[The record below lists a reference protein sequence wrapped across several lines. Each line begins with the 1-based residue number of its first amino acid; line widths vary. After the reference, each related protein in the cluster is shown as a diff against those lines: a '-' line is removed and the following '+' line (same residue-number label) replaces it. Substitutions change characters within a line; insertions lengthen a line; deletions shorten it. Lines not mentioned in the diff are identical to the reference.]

1 MVYDVTKMPGNWRLY
16 GTGFRIH
23 PVTDDL
29 YCFLYHEFQDPTHE
43 LARIS
48 STGELRNEYSMIQNY
63 WFPAIPVFPDNEA
76 PVISSAMPEDIV
88 LPGIREEYKLY
99 LGDKVCDEDNM
110 SVSIV
115 KSVITCDTP
124 LSAFI
129 RNDSLVLKATDPV
142 KEGNVTLQF
151 NSNGKLVTHDLAV
164 STSGDVTSNEKIW
177 NQRKTYGFSYQ
188 GIIFRLSEKIYR
200 RSRFIPKQARK
211 FWNGCWP
218 QAMRS
223 RSDI

>member
-1 MVYDVTKMPGNWRLY
+1 
-16 GTGFRIH
+16 
-23 PVTDDL
+23 
-29 YCFLYHEFQDPTHE
+29 
-43 LARIS
+43 
-48 STGELRNEYSMIQNY
+48 MIQNY

-164 STSGDVTSNEKIW
+164 STSGDVTSNENMEPTEDIRVFLSGNNLSVVGENIQKI
-177 NQRKTYGFSYQ
+177 
-188 GIIFRLSEKIYR
+188 
-200 RSRFIPKQARK
+200 
-211 FWNGCWP
+211 
-218 QAMRS
+218 
-223 RSDI
+223 

>member
-1 MVYDVTKMPGNWRLY
+1 
-16 GTGFRIH
+16 
-23 PVTDDL
+23 
-29 YCFLYHEFQDPTHE
+29 
-43 LARIS
+43 
-48 STGELRNEYSMIQNY
+48 MIQNY

-88 LPGIREEYKLY
+88 LPGIGEEYKLY
-99 LGDKVCDEDNM
+99 LGDKVCDKDNM

-115 KSVITCDTP
+115 KSVITCDNP
-124 LSAFI
+124 LSAFV

-164 STSGDVTSNEKIW
+164 STSGDVTPMKIW